1 MSRIYYLSSTNSDLS
16 GGLDFNLN
24 LTTNIGSTP
33 STVTQTT
40 AVGATDVA
48 RSFTQ
53 PLHPGLGGDNG
64 YATETVT
71 IDVSTANALI
81 FLSVQAHRIN
91 SAGAVQTSSSVTTE
105 QQLSTTGIKT
115 FTIAWLNP
123 GGKGTW
129 TSTDRLRIDFR
140 TRNSGMGNQA
150 VAFNT
155 NDADSR
161 VTTNFTT
168 RTFSIS

>member
-1 MSRIYYLSSTNSDLS
+1 MARIYYLSSTNSDLS
-16 GGLDFNLN
+16 GGSDFNKH

-40 AVGATDVA
+40 GSGATDVA

-64 YATETVT
+64 TLSETVF
-71 IDVSTANALI
+71 IDVSTANSLI
-81 FLSVQAHRIN
+81 FLSLQAHRVN
-91 SAGAVQTSSSVTTE
+91 SAGTVQTSSLVTAE
-105 QQLSTTGIKT
+105 QQLSATGRKT
-115 FTIAWLNP
+115 FTVLWLTS
-123 GGKGTW
+123 KGTW

-155 NDADSR
+155 EDADSR
-161 VTTNFTT
+161 ITTNFTT

>member
-64 YATETVT
+64 TSSETVT
-71 IDVSTANALI
+71 IDVSTANSLI
-81 FLSVQAHRIN
+81 FLSLQAHRVN
-91 SAGAVQTSSSVTTE
+91 SAGTVQTSSSVTAE
-105 QQLSTTGIKT
+105 QQLSATGIKT
-115 FTIAWLNP
+115 FTIVWSVS
-123 GGKGTW
+123 KGTW

-161 VTTNFTT
+161 VNTNFTT